1 MSITTT
7 SPRFSRAL
15 AVGLFAITLALVPAV
30 AACSKSASNAAPTD
44 STSSTLPDA
53 RSRSLADVTVTGDFG
68 TEPTVTFDTAY
79 VGDTEESA
87 VLIEGTGPVIA
98 GGQRITADYVAVSGN
113 DGALLDSTYGA
124 EKMHLVLTDATLLS
138 AVYDAIVGQR
148 VGSRIL
154 IAADTV
160 ETNGTWILFVFDIV
174 DAVDVPASASGT
186 PVTPPAWLPVVTV
199 VDGVPQI
206 AKPEGDA
213 PTELVAQVLIEG
225 DGPVITA
232 GQTVT
237 LQYTG
242 IIWAT
247 GALFDT
253 SWETGAVDFPIGTGA
268 TIAGFDS
275 SLVGQTIGSRVL
287 IVIPPDQGYGSG
299 GNAQAGISGTDTLV
313 FVVDLLI
320 AS

>member
-1 MSITTT
+1 MSTTT
-7 SPRFSRAL
+7 SSPRRSRAL
-15 AVGLFAITLALVPAV
+15 ATGLFVAALALAPFI
-30 AACSKSASNAAPTD
+30 AACSSSSNGASSNDA
-44 STSSTLPDA
+44 TSSTLPEA
-53 RSRSLADVTVTGDFG
+53 QSRSLADVTVSGDFG
-68 TEPTVTFDTAY
+68 TEPTVTFDTAF
-79 VGDTEESA
+79 VGDAEESM
-87 VLIEGTGPVIA
+87 VLVEGTGPVIA
-98 GGQRITADYVAVSGN
+98 GGQRITADYVAVGGN

-124 EKMHLVLTDATLLS
+124 EKMHLVLTDATLLT

-174 DAVDVPASASGT
+174 DAVDVPTSASGT
-186 PVTPPAWLPVVTV
+186 PVTPPAGLPVVTV

-206 AKPEGDA
+206 ERPVGDA
-213 PTELVAQVLIEG
+213 PNELVAQVLIAG

-287 IVIPPDQGYGSG
+287 IVIPPDQGYGSQ
-299 GNAQAGISGTDTLV
+299 GNPQAGISGTDTLV
-313 FVVDLLI
+313 FVVDLLLTD
-320 AS
+320 